1 MKKASEIKDLSL
13 SKLKNAILCHFE
25 YKIKNIKAMSDLYR
39 DHALLLAE
47 ILFSNEHGSELNIF
61 FLDFKFNDLGLGKID
76 FCSHNQ
82 LLCFKDQVN
91 CFLEPKND
99 KNLIEL
105 FKKVGLY

>member
-1 MKKASEIKDLSL
+1 MRKSSEIKDLSL

-25 YKIKNIKAMSDLYR
+25 YKIKNMKTMSDLYR
-39 DHALLLAE
+39 NHALLLAE
-47 ILFSNEHGSELNIF
+47 ILFSTQHENELNDF
-61 FLDFKFNDLGLGKID
+61 FHDFKFNDLGLGEID
-76 FCSHNQ
+76 FCSYNQ